1 MPSKYDGIC
10 GCGKKLLRVKPDQ
23 VPYQFCSLKC
33 KRAAK
38 KSEYN
43 KKLLSDLETLL
54 YKVRNEMSD
63 KDERDSPINDMV
75 DWCQI
80 KLKSQSSHG
89 IIHKISNEVQK

>member
-38 KSEYN
+38 KAEDLIKN
-43 KKLLSDLETLL
+43 LRCLFCKK
-54 YKVRNEMSD
+54 
-63 KDERDSPINDMV
+63 SPKNCKCESPDDDFHFI
-75 DWCQI
+75 
-80 KLKSQSSHG
+80 
-89 IIHKISNEVQK
+89 EVQK